1 LELEL
6 AMMEVAVIVRGSLV
20 GLHEAVYEIP
30 MQVERH
36 ASEESDTATEVVE
49 PSTNVM
55 AEGTVERF

>member
-1 LELEL
+1 
-6 AMMEVAVIVRGSLV
+6 MIEVAVTVRGNLV
-20 GLHEAVYEIP
+20 GLHDAVYEIP

-36 ASEESDTATEVVE
+36 DAEEPDKATEVVE